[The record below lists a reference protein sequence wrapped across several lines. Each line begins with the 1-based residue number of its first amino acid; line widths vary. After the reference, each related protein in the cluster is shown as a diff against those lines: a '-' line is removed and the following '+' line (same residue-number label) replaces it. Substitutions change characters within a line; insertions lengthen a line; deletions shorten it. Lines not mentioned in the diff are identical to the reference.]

1 MAIINNM
8 SSNYEIVSSVLN
20 KAVKYN
26 ITPEDVADLVNNI
39 INSIEWDNDP
49 CNSKYVII
57 CANYLIKDDI
67 VDKQSYIDWVN
78 KYSHDETH

>member
-1 MAIINNM
+1 M
-8 SSNYEIVSSVLN
+8 SSNYEIVGSVLN

-39 INSIEWDNDP
+39 INSIEWDNDCP
-49 CNSKYVII
+49 CDSEYVIR
-57 CANYLIKDDI
+57 CANSLIEDDI

-78 KYSHDETH
+78 KYSHDEQR